1 MQISD
6 TNFLFK
12 YMTEIDCRV
21 GRCKNLTQFL
31 VQYKEASINS
41 LYFKK
46 RIPHCN
52 T

>member
-12 YMTEIDCRV
+12 CMTEIDCRV

-31 VQYKEASINS
+31 VQYKEASTNS

-46 RIPHCN
+46 RIPHCD

>member
-1 MQISD
+1 
-6 TNFLFK
+6 
-12 YMTEIDCRV
+12 MTEIDCRV

-31 VQYKEASINS
+31 VQYKEASMNS
-41 LYFKK
+41 LHFNN